1 MDIQEA
7 IKTLRINE
15 RLNMMNVNHVNA
27 LRVAVLD
34 LVDTMV
40 IPQIV
45 EVPSKSEIK
54 RLKIQKGK

>member
-34 LVDTMV
+34 LVDK
-40 IPQIV
+40 PQIV
-45 EVPSKSEIK
+45 EVPSKSETK